1 MAIFSAGSIWA
12 ALSGSADMLIAARA
26 LMGVGGALMMPS
38 TLSITTNMFDAEER
52 TKAIG
57 IWAGVAGLGIVLGP
71 LAGGWLL
78 KYFSWGSVFLVNLPI
93 IAVALV
99 AGAFLLPE
107 SRDPE
112 ATPLDPVGAL
122 LSIGGLVALLY
133 GIIEVP
139 THGWT
144 DQTILISFGLAALLL
159 VAFVGWELRTAHP
172 MLDMRLFRNAR
183 FSAASLAL
191 ALVTFSLFGTLF
203 FLTQYLQL
211 ILGYT
216 ALEAGVR
223 FAPLAVGLAIGAGL
237 STRLTKRVGTKL
249 PVGLGLLIVAA
260 GLALLALVEVESGY
274 GLVAAVVVI
283 LGFGM
288 GNVMAPATDSIMGS
302 LPPANAG
309 VGSAMNDTTRQ
320 VGGALGVA
328 VLGSLLS
335 SVYRGTIDGAQS
347 LQALPAPVRDLARD
361 SLTKATAVAGQ
372 LGGEPG
378 AALLVAAQGAFVDAM
393 GRSALVAAGVAVLG
407 AVVALLFLPARVV
420 AADEMAEASPSHGT
434 ATLQTTKQG

>member
-1 MAIFSAGSIWA
+1 
-12 ALSGSADMLIAARA
+12 MLIAARA

-78 KYFSWGSVFLVNLPI
+78 KYFSWGAVFLVNLPI

-144 DQTILISFGLAALLL
+144 DQTILISFGLAVLLL
-159 VAFVGWELRTAHP
+159 VAFVGWELHTTHP

-223 FAPLAVGLAIGAGL
+223 FAPLAVGLALGAGL

-260 GLALLALVEVESGY
+260 GLALLALVDVESGY
-274 GLVAAVVVI
+274 GLVAAVVII

-302 LPPANAG
+302 LPPAKAG

-335 SVYRGTIDGAQS
+335 SAYRGTIDGAQS
-347 LQALPAPVRDLARD
+347 LHALPAPARDLVRD

-372 LGGEPG
+372 LGGEQG
-378 AALLVAAQGAFVDAM
+378 AAILAAAQGAFVDAM

-407 AVVALLFLPARVV
+407 AVVALVFLPARV
-420 AADEMAEASPSHGT
+420 AAAAETAGASPSHGS
-434 ATLQTTKQG
+434 AMLQHNEQG